1 MRRYWLYL
9 MVIWAMQA
17 IPCNAQSFCFAFAES
32 YYEQVYCQLQ
42 ARAQTKGL
50 PPFHEFK
57 KNNEQV
63 QAALLKRPAER
74 NAIKLPLPKKSLP
87 VAAVPNNPQEPLKRP
102 APVNPSLSQSTKTAA
117 RVGPAEPVAATGR
130 ISTPGLDTQCRLQT
144 NTLMCGDLSYQLL
157 GNQANSRL
165 KAGVLEA
172 ANKMAL
178 PEHRGEPLNHYLSGA
193 YAQYIRKMC
202 EIGLCGVTM
211 SYGKFAY
218 LYQDVQ
224 SKGLNFSQRF
234 ETMFGFLKKDKASLG
249 VSEALPAT
257 TGLILE
263 QCAPLADD
271 LVVCPL
277 ASRNLVFVR
286 R

>member
-1 MRRYWLYL
+1 MGRYWLYL
-9 MVIWAMQA
+9 MVIWAMQS

-87 VAAVPNNPQEPLKRP
+87 AVAATHNPQELLTRQI
-102 APVNPSLSQSTKTAA
+102 PVKPQSTKPAVRSGA
-117 RVGPAEPVAATGR
+117 AEPVAAIDR
-130 ISTPGLDTQCRLQT
+130 ISTLGLDTDCQLHN
-144 NTLMCGDLSYQLL
+144 NTLVCGGLSYQLL

-178 PEHRGEPLNHYLSGA
+178 PEHQGEPLNHYLSSA
-193 YAQYIRKMC
+193 YGQYIRKMC

-224 SKGLNFSQRF
+224 NKGLNFSQRF

-257 TGLILE
+257 TGLMLE

-271 LVVCPL
+271 YVVCPL
-277 ASRNLVFVR
+277 AGRNLVFVR